1 MSRPRIVITGV
12 GVVSPLGLSV
22 PEVLKAYR
30 NNDCSATYVEE
41 WNDKKIGVKTR
52 VASRCAAF
60 DESGIDRRLRRS
72 MSRVAMMAKV
82 ATGQAIEDAQLT
94 GLMLQS
100 ERTGISYGSS
110 FGGTSTIEDYFR
122 GYQNSGVLIDGVGS
136 TTFLKIMPHTCA
148 ANIAISFGIPGRII
162 ASCVACAS
170 STQAIGYAYE
180 ALQLGVVDRIICGGA
195 EELSPTVA
203 AIFDVLNAT
212 STHSHDKPKKAARPF
227 DINRDGIVVGEGA
240 GTFVLETLESA
251 TARSARIYA
260 EIVGFYTNNDAS
272 HMTNPSVAG
281 LVSCMQGAIENARL
295 VPGDI
300 DYVNA
305 HAAGTQAGDRA
316 ESLAI
321 ASIFGNGP
329 TVSSMKGHIGHLMGA
344 AGALELVA
352 CLGMFADQAVYPTLN
367 LENPSPD
374 DGGIRHVMGEKRA
387 QRVRFILKNSF
398 AFGGVNASLV
408 LRKAEGSGTW

>member
-1 MSRPRIVITGV
+1 MIRPRIVITGI
-12 GVVSPLGLSV
+12 GVISPLGMSF
-22 PEVLKAYR
+22 PDVLKAYR
-30 NNDCSATYVEE
+30 NNECSATYVEE
-41 WNDKKIGVKTR
+41 WEDKKIGIRTR
-52 VASRCAAF
+52 VASRCTNF
-60 DESGIDRRLRRS
+60 QETSIDRKLRRS
-72 MSRVAMMAKV
+72 MSRIAMMAKA
-82 ATGQAIEDAQLT
+82 ATEQAIEDAQLSEA
-94 GLMLQS
+94 MLKS
-100 ERTGISYGSS
+100 ERTGISYGLS

-122 GYQNSGVLIDGVGS
+122 VYQNSGVLIDGVGS

-170 STQAIGYAYE
+170 STQAIGYGYE

-203 AIFDVLNAT
+203 AIFDVLNTT
-212 STHSHDKPKKAARPF
+212 STNSNHEPKKAAKPF
-227 DINRDGIVVGEGA
+227 DENRDGIVVGEGA
-240 GTFVLETLESA
+240 GTFVLETYASA
-251 TARSARIYA
+251 MARSATIYA

-272 HMTNPSVAG
+272 HMTNPSVEG
-281 LVSCMQGAIENARL
+281 LVNCMQGALANARL
-295 VPGDI
+295 SPQDI

-321 ASIFGNGP
+321 GKIFGDGP

-344 AGALELVA
+344 AGALELAA
-352 CLGMFADQAVYPTLN
+352 CIGMFADQAVYPTLN
-367 LENPSPD
+367 LQTVCPE
-374 DGGIRHVMGEKRA
+374 DGGIRHVIGEKKP
-387 QRVRFILKNSF
+387 QRVRYILKNSF

-408 LRKAEGSGTW
+408 LRRAEGHGSW